1 MIMEYTLI
9 AAENF
14 QPTSWSGGTTTELFI
29 FPPGASY
36 LQRNFQFRLS
46 TATVQTDKSD
56 FSVLPGVSRKLMV
69 LSGEITLHHEGQ
81 HSKHLSK
88 FEIDEFEGDWKTSSL
103 GKCTDFNLMT
113 TGKTTGALAGIVVKA
128 NQHVNHAIKA
138 RGHWLFI
145 YVYKGMIRIQLH
157 DQVTTANKGD
167 LLVVHKLITDL
178 NIEGIETSELILSE
192 VI

>member
-1 MIMEYTLI
+1 MEYTLI

-14 QPTSWSGGTTTELFI
+14 QPKSWSGGTTTELFI

-46 TATVQTDKSD
+46 TATVETDKSD
-56 FSVLPGVSRKLMV
+56 FSILPGVSRKLMV
-69 LSGEITLHHEGQ
+69 LSGEITLHHEGH
-81 HSKHLSK
+81 HSRHLSK

-113 TGKTTGALAGIVVKA
+113 TGKTTGTLATVNVKV
-128 NQHVNHAIKA
+128 NQHIRHIIKSK
-138 RGHWLFI
+138 GHWLFM
-145 YVYKGMIRIQLH
+145 YVYKGIVRIHLN
-157 DQVTTANKGD
+157 DKVTTGNKGD
-167 LLVVHKLITDL
+167 LLVVHKLISDL
-178 NIEGIETSELILSE
+178 DIEGIENSELILSE